1 MPRQKLH
8 QRFRETPHC
17 MYQAKQERLWGK
29 RLMIPWPRLK
39 LGVIVSSFYYYIY
52 HPPTCSSMGFNFI
65 TRKHSEKE
73 ENEGRKK
80 RKESI
85 LTYEDYNSF
94 SCTYLQLIIDL
105 PHLLS
110 LFHPCFLLHTLLP
123 SVLHSYS
130 ASILY
135 PHAMG
140 VGLSS
145 PPRWLFSHPA
155 DL

>member
-1 MPRQKLH
+1 
-8 QRFRETPHC
+8 
-17 MYQAKQERLWGK
+17 
-29 RLMIPWPRLK
+29 
-39 LGVIVSSFYYYIY
+39 
-52 HPPTCSSMGFNFI
+52 MGFNFI

-110 LFHPCFLLHTLLP
+110 LF
-123 SVLHSYS
+123 
-130 ASILY
+130 
-135 PHAMG
+135 
-140 VGLSS
+140 LS
-145 PPRWLFSHPA
+145 LIHI
-155 DL
+155 